1 MFSFFKGSSQTAE
14 SHVYLP
20 RSYSFTKQKFFLSL
34 EILSSQGLRLLAD
47 SQLFSTF
54 YRLFRQGN
62 ISNRLKS
69 FFDTLMPIS
78 QKMVEN
84 ILF

>member
-47 SQLFSTF
+47 SQLFSTVIIVSSG
-54 YRLFRQGN
+54 RGT
-62 ISNRLKS
+62 SAT
-69 FFDTLMPIS
+69 D
-78 QKMVEN
+78 
-84 ILF
+84 